1 MYVIIEGCGEYDD
14 YSEEALYYTENKEE
28 AEAFIAHVEEVIV
41 SVSLTYLWHRF
52 YDCIRFKC
60 CILCEHYELHSNLT
74 INGSPINN
82 MECKLCKQIWSKS
95 HSHYDS
101 CVRNTAQF
109 SSCDFC
115 ELFTDIE
122 YQKVRIKP
130 GYHLMEWHPNIDN
143 GQTIER
149 ILDSIY
155 DYGSGGHLFLREVSK
170 LPKECWT

>member
-1 MYVIIEGCGEYDD
+1 MLQGNSQNGISQVLSRSFQVLIRKI
-14 YSEEALYYTENKEE
+14 ATMENKEE

-130 GYHLMEWHPNIDN
+130 GYHLK
-143 GQTIER
+143 GQTPSLYR
-149 ILDSIY
+149 QLLCLVAR
-155 DYGSGGHLFLREVSK
+155 HNRRK
-170 LPKECWT
+170 LYKFSN